1 MPSGVK
7 DIRLTELKDT
17 ISQLNTTIKTQN
29 ELILSLQ
36 TMLKER
42 EVNDAKKDQMI
53 ENLQAQLEYLKT
65 KLFGSTSETR
75 HDVFPGQLSLFD
87 DKEES
92 DEKEAETVTP
102 EELIP
107 VKAHTKQR
115 KKKATYD
122 EMFADIP
129 TRTVEVDTLTEE
141 QKVCGLCGTK
151 MVPIGHEIIRTE
163 IVYTEPK
170 LERIDYVATTYSCP
184 KCKDTEEPQF
194 IKDEGKPALIARS
207 YMSSSLM
214 AHIMYFKF
222 VMSVPFNR
230 QEKDFEHLGAKIS
243 RSTMA
248 SDVIYCAE
256 KYFQPMY
263 TYFHRQLL
271 KRKYLMADETPIQ
284 VLKEDGRRAQTKSYV
299 WVVRTG
305 EDREYPIILYHYTPT
320 RAGKNAAE
328 FLKDAT
334 SGYYLM
340 TDGYQGYNKVPDTNR
355 CCCWAHIR
363 RYWLQAIP
371 KGHEKDYTHP
381 AVQGLLYCNK
391 LFEYERTYREKGLSI
406 KQIYNRRL
414 KDQKPIIEAFLSW
427 LDKLQP
433 EAGDRLKKAITYT
446 KNCQPYMVNY
456 LKDGACSLSNNLSEN
471 SIRPLVVGRK
481 NWLFSDTPNG
491 ATASMLVYSMI
502 ETAKANEIDP
512 LKYLT
517 FLLENRPNTGMSDN
531 ELEELAPW
539 SPNVQKNCK

>member
-42 EVNDAKKDQMI
+42 EVNDAKKDQLI

-65 KLFGSTSETR
+65 KLFGSTSEAR

-305 EDREYPIILYHYTPT
+305 EDREYPVILYHYTPT

-328 FLKDAT
+328 FLKDAA

-427 LDKLQP
+427 LDNLQP
-433 EAGDRLKKAITYT
+433 EASDRLKKAITYT
-446 KNCQPYMVNY
+446 KNCQPYMMNY

-502 ETAKANEIDP
+502 ETAKANELVILINMNQAMYCKQWELL
-512 LKYLT
+512 LKT
-517 FLLENRPNTGMSDN
+517 
-531 ELEELAPW
+531 
-539 SPNVQKNCK
+539 